1 LNKKEKKEED
11 KNMRYAI
18 TVNEVKGSNNGLKGF
33 ATITFGDSFKITN
46 VAIMQNQETGEL
58 FVSMPRYKTNEKDE
72 NEKDVYQDICNP
84 ITKEFRE
91 ELYGDILKAFK
102 ERNEKKDKSTEQTP
116 AEMPEFSVK
125 VVPYTQEGSNVIGFA
140 RIYFEDCFVVSN
152 VTIIQG
158 KESAFVSMPSY
169 KTKDVD
175 ENNKPIYRDICYP
188 VTKEF
193 REKLYTELI
202 SECEKQL
209 EKSKEINPETGKLYN
224 RREQIQREEQEK
236 AEKAQTAKQTKKDK
250 KVR

>member
-1 LNKKEKKEED
+1 
-11 KNMRYAI
+11 MRYAI

-33 ATITFGDSFKITN
+33 AALTFGDSFKITN
-46 VAIMQNQETGEL
+46 VAIMQNQDTGEL

-91 ELYGDILKAFK
+91 ELYGDIMKAFK

-140 RIYFEDCFVVSN
+140 RIYFEDCFVVNN
-152 VTIIQG
+152 VTVIQG

-193 REKLYTELI
+193 REKLYGTILETHQMEREKRLQDASEKTVSRQEKMQKEMQKQEEQDKAKKTE
-202 SECEKQL
+202 SKPK
-209 EKSKEINPETGKLYN
+209 KSKGK
-224 RREQIQREEQEK
+224 
-236 AEKAQTAKQTKKDK
+236 
-250 KVR
+250 

>member
-1 LNKKEKKEED
+1 
-11 KNMRYAI
+11 MRYAI

-33 ATITFGDSFKITN
+33 AALTFGDSFKITN
-46 VAIMQNQETGEL
+46 VAIMQNQDTGEL

-91 ELYGDILKAFK
+91 ELYGDILKAFE

-175 ENNKPIYRDICYP
+175 ENNKPLYRDICYP

-193 REKLYTELI
+193 REKLYDSILELHQQERKKRMEAA
-202 SECEKQL
+202 SEKPLNQ
-209 EKSKEINPETGKLYN
+209 K
-224 RREQIQREEQEK
+224 EQIQQ
-236 AEKAQTAKQTKKDK
+236 AEKKEKGKGQTEQKPKKSGRK
-250 KVR
+250 

>member
-1 LNKKEKKEED
+1 MNKKEKKEED

-33 ATITFGDSFKITN
+33 AAITFGDSFKITN

-72 NEKDVYQDICNP
+72 NEKDVYQDVCNP

-91 ELYGDILKAFK
+91 QLYGDVLKAFE
-102 ERNEKKDKSTEQTP
+102 ERNEKKDKATEQAQTEIP
-116 AEMPEFSVK
+116 QFSVK

-140 RIYFEDCFVVSN
+140 RIYFEDCFIVNN
-152 VTIIQG
+152 VTVIQG
-158 KESAFVSMPSY
+158 KENAFVSMPSY

-175 ENNKPIYRDICYP
+175 ENNKPVYRDICYP

-193 REKLYTELI
+193 REKLYGSILETHELERQKRLQDA
-202 SECEKQL
+202 SEK
-209 EKSKEINPETGKLYN
+209 PMN
-224 RREQIQREEQEK
+224 RREQMQKEMQEQEEQDK
-236 AEKAQTAKQTKKDK
+236 AKKPESK
-250 KVR
+250 PRKSKGK

>member
-1 LNKKEKKEED
+1 
-11 KNMRYAI
+11 MRYAI

-33 ATITFGDSFKITN
+33 AAISFGDSFKITN
-46 VAIMQNQETGEL
+46 VAIMQNQETSEL

-72 NEKDVYQDICNP
+72 NEKDVYQDVCNP

-102 ERNEKKDKSTEQTP
+102 ERNEKKDKGTEQTP

-140 RIYFEDCFVVSN
+140 RIYFEDCFVISN

-158 KESAFVSMPSY
+158 KENAFVSMPSY
-169 KTKDVD
+169 KAKDVD

-188 VTKEF
+188 ITKEF
-193 REKLYTELI
+193 REKLYGTILETHQMEREKRLQDASEKPVSRQDKIQKEMQEQEEQDKAKKTE
-202 SECEKQL
+202 SKPK
-209 EKSKEINPETGKLYN
+209 KSKGK
-224 RREQIQREEQEK
+224 
-236 AEKAQTAKQTKKDK
+236 
-250 KVR
+250 

>member
-1 LNKKEKKEED
+1 
-11 KNMRYAI
+11 MRYAI

-33 ATITFGDSFKITN
+33 AALTFGDSFKITN
-46 VAIMQNQETGEL
+46 VAIMQNQDTGEL

-72 NEKDVYQDICNP
+72 NDKDVYQDICNP

-91 ELYGDILKAFK
+91 ELYGDILKAFE

-175 ENNKPIYRDICYP
+175 ENNKPLYRDICYP

-193 REKLYTELI
+193 REKLYDSILELHQQERKKRMEAA
-202 SECEKQL
+202 SEKPLNQ
-209 EKSKEINPETGKLYN
+209 K
-224 RREQIQREEQEK
+224 EQIQQ
-236 AEKAQTAKQTKKDK
+236 AEKKEKGKGQTEQKPKKSGRK
-250 KVR
+250 

>member
-1 LNKKEKKEED
+1 MNKKEKKEED

-33 ATITFGDSFKITN
+33 AALTFGDSFKITN
-46 VAIMQNQETGEL
+46 VAIMQNQDTGEL

-91 ELYGDILKAFK
+91 ELYGDILKAFE
-102 ERNEKKDKSTEQTP
+102 ERNEKKNKSAEQIP
-116 AEMPEFSVK
+116 SEMPQFTVK

-140 RIYFEDCFVVSN
+140 RIYFEDCFVINN
-152 VTIIQG
+152 VTVIQG
-158 KESAFVSMPSY
+158 KENAFVSMPSY

-175 ENNKPIYRDICYP
+175 ENNKPVYRDICYP

-193 REKLYTELI
+193 REKLYGSILETHEMERQKRLQDA
-202 SECEKQL
+202 SEKPANTREKKEK
-209 EKSKEINPETGKLYN
+209 EKSEQQEQDKTEKPESKPKKSKGK
-224 RREQIQREEQEK
+224 
-236 AEKAQTAKQTKKDK
+236 
-250 KVR
+250 

>member
-33 ATITFGDSFKITN
+33 AALTFGDSFKITN
-46 VAIMQNQETGEL
+46 VAIMQNQDTGEL

-91 ELYGDILKAFK
+91 ELYGDILKAFE

-175 ENNKPIYRDICYP
+175 ENNKPLYRDICYP

-193 REKLYTELI
+193 REKLYDSILELHQQERKKRMEAA
-202 SECEKQL
+202 SEKPLNQ
-209 EKSKEINPETGKLYN
+209 K
-224 RREQIQREEQEK
+224 EQIQQ
-236 AEKAQTAKQTKKDK
+236 AEKKEKGKGQTEQKPKKSGRK
-250 KVR
+250 